1 MILFL
6 HPRGD
11 YELHGCR
18 RFKRSDKR
26 AETRI
31 ARLPNGS
38 SLHKV
43 ETLTDG
49 TIMR

>member
-31 ARLPNGS
+31 ALYRMVARYIKLK
-38 SLHKV
+38 L
-43 ETLTDG
+43 
-49 TIMR
+49 